1 MKKIFFVSALLLV
14 INCFGQKLTGKVSRL
29 RITNQEIASKNDTII
44 NVVYKN
50 EIENN
55 KKPAYFINGKLIN
68 ESILRSLNPNEIET
82 LNVEKE
88 NIEIEN
94 VKYYGKLYIVTKSTY
109 KPKFI
114 SLNNLKLK
122 YTNLKDNSTIF
133 QIDNEII
140 NANYGSYLVDENYI
154 LKIIVEKFENKK
166 EKLDVNFI
174 RLITKSEE
182 NIKKSKEII
191 LRGKDEFK
199 VNK

>member
-1 MKKIFFVSALLLV
+1 MKKIFLISALLLV
-14 INCFGQKLTGKVSRL
+14 INCFGQKLTGRVPGLK
-29 RITNQEIASKNDTII
+29 ITNQEIASENDTII

-55 KKPAYFINGKLIN
+55 KKSAYFINGKLIN
-68 ESILRSLNPNEIET
+68 ERILRSLNPNEIET
-82 LNVEKE
+82 VNVEKE

-94 VKYYGKLYIVTKSTY
+94 VKYYGKLYIVTKPTY

-122 YTNLKDNSTIF
+122 YTNLTDNSIIF

-140 NANYGSYLVDENYI
+140 KANYESYIVDENYI
-154 LKIIVEKFENKK
+154 LKIIVEPFENKN
-166 EKLDVNFI
+166 EKLNVNFVN
-174 RLITKSEE
+174 LITKSEE

-191 LRGKDEFK
+191 IRGNNEFAI
-199 VNK
+199 NK

>member
-1 MKKIFFVSALLLV
+1 MKKIIFIYSLLLTF
-14 INCFGQKLTGKVSRL
+14 NSFGQNLSEKVTGVRM
-29 RITNQEIASKNDTII
+29 TNQEIVTKNDTII
-44 NVVYKN
+44 KVFYKN
-50 EIENN
+50 EIKSD
-55 KKPAYFINGKLIN
+55 KKPAYFINGKLAN
-68 ESILRSLNPNEIET
+68 ESILRSINPNEIET
-82 LNVEKE
+82 VNIEKE

-140 NANYGSYLVDENYI
+140 NANYESYLVDENYI
-154 LKIIVEKFENKK
+154 LKIIVEKFEKKK
-166 EKLDVNFI
+166 EKLYVNFI

-191 LRGKDEFK
+191 LRGKDEFT

>member
-1 MKKIFFVSALLLV
+1 MKKIIFIYSLLLTF
-14 INCFGQKLTGKVSRL
+14 NSFGQNLSGKVTGVRM
-29 RITNQEIASKNDTII
+29 TNQEIVTKNDTII
-44 NVVYKN
+44 KVFYKN
-50 EIENN
+50 EIKSD
-55 KKPAYFINGKLIN
+55 KKPAYFINGKLAN
-68 ESILRSLNPNEIET
+68 ESILRSINPNEIET
-82 LNVEKE
+82 VNVEKE

-109 KPKFI
+109 KPKII

-140 NANYGSYLVDENYI
+140 NANYESYLVDENYI

-174 RLITKSEE
+174 RLTTKSEE

-191 LRGKDEFK
+191 LRGKDEFT